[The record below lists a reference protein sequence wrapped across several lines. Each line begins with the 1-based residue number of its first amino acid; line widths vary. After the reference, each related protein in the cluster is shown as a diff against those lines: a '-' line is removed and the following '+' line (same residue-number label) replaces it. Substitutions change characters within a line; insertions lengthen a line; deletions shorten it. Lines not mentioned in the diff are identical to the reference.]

1 MRFVV
6 RRLLVGVAQVLL
18 VTLLAYLLF
27 YVISDVT
34 GASPAERVA
43 GHAASP
49 AQIARVAHLLG
60 TDKPIYVQYLNFL
73 GNVVH
78 GNFGYSFLQRRPA
91 TDLIIPAAGVSMSL
105 ILVAVVMWMLI
116 AVPIGL
122 VGALRPR
129 SGWDRVLSAGAQI
142 AIATPVFWLAP
153 LVSYVLAYEPSQGNL
168 LGIPLGTSV
177 SVFPIEGY
185 VGLAAQPF
193 QWLRH
198 LLLPG
203 FVLAL
208 GFAGLYARFV
218 RALVMEQLDEDYVR
232 TARAKGAS
240 QRQVLRSHV
249 GRVVAPSIIT
259 LLGLDLGAAVGA
271 VLFVELVFGLPGLG
285 FVAINSIQN
294 LDYPVT
300 VGVVTFTGLLTV
312 AAMTIADLLVAVLDP
327 RVRRPVG

>member
-1 MRFVV
+1 MRFLV
-6 RRLLVGVAQVLL
+6 RRLLVAVGQVLL

-27 YVISDVT
+27 FVISDIT
-34 GASPAERVA
+34 GASPAQRIA

-60 TDKPIYVQYLNFL
+60 TDKPIYVQYVDFL
-73 GNVVH
+73 GHVIR
-78 GNFGYSFLQRRPA
+78 GNFGYSFLQRRPV
-91 TDLIIPAAGVSMSL
+91 TEIILPAAGVSMSL
-105 ILVAVVMWMLI
+105 ILVAVVMWILM

-129 SGWDRVLSAGAQI
+129 SFWDRLLAVWAQV

-153 LVSYVLAYEPSQGNL
+153 MLSYVLAFEPSQGNF
-168 LGIPLGTSV
+168 LGISLGTSV
-177 SVFPIEGY
+177 SIFPIEGW
-185 VGLAAQPF
+185 VSLTSDPW
-193 QWLRH
+193 QWLHH
-198 LLLPG
+198 LLLPA
-203 FVLAL
+203 FALAL
-208 GFAGLYARFV
+208 GFTGFYARFV

-232 TARAKGAS
+232 TARSKGA
-240 QRQVLRSHV
+240 RRLRVLRAHV

-259 LLGLDLGAAVGA
+259 LLGLDLGAAIGG

-285 FVAINSIQN
+285 FVAVNSIQN

-312 AAMTIADLLVAVLDP
+312 AAMTLSDLAVAALDP
-327 RVRRPVG
+327 RVRRPVQ

>member
-1 MRFVV
+1 MRFLV
-6 RRLLVGVAQVLL
+6 RRLLVAVGQVLL

-60 TDKPIYVQYLNFL
+60 TDRPIYLQYLHFL
-73 GNVVH
+73 GNVVQ
-78 GNFGYSFLQRRPA
+78 GNFGYSFTQRRPV
-91 TDLIIPAAGVSMSL
+91 TDIVLPAAGVSMSL
-105 ILVAVVMWMLI
+105 ILVAVVMWMTMAI
-116 AVPIGL
+116 PIGL

-129 SGWDRVLSAGAQI
+129 SVWDRVLTVGAQI
-142 AIATPVFWLAP
+142 AIAMPVFWLAP
-153 LVSYVLAYEPSQGNL
+153 MLSYVLAYEPSQGNL
-168 LGIPLGTSV
+168 LGVSLGTSLN
-177 SVFPIEGY
+177 VFPIEGY
-185 VGLAAQPF
+185 VGLAASPL
-193 QWLRH
+193 QWLHH

-208 GFAGLYARFV
+208 GFTGFYARFV
-218 RALVMEQLDEDYVR
+218 RALVMEQLGEDYVR
-232 TARAKGAS
+232 TARAKGAG
-240 QRQVLRSHV
+240 RWTVLRSHV
-249 GRVVAPSIIT
+249 GRVVAPAIIT
-259 LLGLDLGAAVGA
+259 LLGLDLGAAVGG

-285 FVAINSIQN
+285 FVAVNSIQN

-312 AAMTIADLLVAVLDP
+312 GAMTVADLLVAVLDP
-327 RVRRPVG
+327 RVRRPVQ

>member
-1 MRFVV
+1 VKFVA
-6 RRLLVGVAQVLL
+6 RRLLIAVGQVLT

-34 GASPAERVA
+34 GASPAQRVA

-60 TDKPIYVQYLNFL
+60 TDKPIYVQYIDFVDHIL
-73 GNVVH
+73 H
-78 GNFGYSFLQRRPA
+78 GNFGYSFLQRRPVMQ
-91 TDLIIPAAGVSMSL
+91 IILPAAGVSMSL
-105 ILVAVVMWMLI
+105 ILVSVVLWIMM

-129 SGWDRVLSAGAQI
+129 TFTDRFLTICAQV

-153 LVSYVLAYEPSQGNL
+153 IIAYVFAFEPNQGRF
-168 LGIPLGTSV
+168 LGISLGTSV
-177 SVFPIEGY
+177 NIFPIEGW
-185 VGLAAQPF
+185 VSLTANPWE
-193 QWLRH
+193 WLRH
-198 LLLPG
+198 LILPG
-203 FVLAL
+203 LTLAL
-208 GFAGLYARFV
+208 GFTGFYARFV
-218 RALVMEQLDEDYVR
+218 RALVLEQLDEDYVR
-232 TARAKGAS
+232 TARSKGAG
-240 QRQVLRSHV
+240 RPRVLRVHV

-259 LLGLDLGAAVGA
+259 LLGLDVGAAIGA

-285 FVAINSIQN
+285 FVAVNSIQN

-312 AAMTIADLLVAVLDP
+312 GAMTVADLAVAALDP
-327 RVRRPVG
+327 RIRRPIA